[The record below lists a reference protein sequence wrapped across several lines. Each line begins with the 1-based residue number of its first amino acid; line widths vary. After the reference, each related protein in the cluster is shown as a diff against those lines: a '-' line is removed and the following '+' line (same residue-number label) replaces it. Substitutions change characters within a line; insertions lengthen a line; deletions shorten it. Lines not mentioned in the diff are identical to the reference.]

1 LLLAAVFALAA
12 VAKLADRAGSR
23 RSVAEFGVPSALA
36 GSLAVLLPLAELT
49 VAAALIPA
57 TTAWWGAVGAM
68 GLLLLFTVG
77 IGVNLARG
85 RRPDCHCFGQ
95 LHSAPA
101 GWSTLA
107 RNGALTAVAA
117 LVVIQPEGDAGPSMV
132 SWAGALST
140 MQLLSLIG
148 GLIVLGLLGAQWWF
162 LLALLR
168 QNGRLL
174 VRLGAVEERLAAA
187 GLAPPVASQNGG
199 QSATG
204 LPVGTPA
211 PAFRLQDLRG
221 EDVTLDFLRAA
232 GKPVVLIFTDP
243 DCAPCS
249 ELLPQIARWQLEYAE
264 KLTISLVSQESTEEN
279 RVKVAKHGVHNI
291 LLQEDWEVAEAYHV
305 QGTPSAVV
313 VSPEGT
319 IDSLLG
325 EGPDRVEAL
334 IAHAVGVLAQR
345 PTLRSTVGHAA
356 QEVVST
362 RPKKVGESA
371 PEFELSDLE
380 GQTVSLQDFKG
391 EQTLLLF
398 WSPDC
403 GFCQQMLPD
412 LKEWEANRPKG
423 APGLLAVS
431 AGTEE
436 ANREMDLTST
446 VVLDQQ
452 FAVGR
457 AFGASGTPSAV
468 LVDAEGKVAS
478 EVAVGAPAVLEL
490 AGSRQTKA

>member
-1 LLLAAVFALAA
+1 M
-12 VAKLADRAGSR
+12 
-23 RSVAEFGVPSALA
+23 PSALA
-36 GSLAVLLPLAELT
+36 GSLAVLLPLAELA

-68 GLLLLFTVG
+68 GVLLLFTVG
-77 IGVNLARG
+77 IGVNRVRG

-174 VRLGAVEERLAAA
+174 ARLGAVEERLAAA
-187 GLAPPVASQNGG
+187 GLAPPVASQDGA
-199 QSATG
+199 QSAAG
-204 LPVGTPA
+204 LPVGAPA

-249 ELLPQIARWQLEYAE
+249 ELLPQIARWQQEHAE
-264 KLTISLVSQESTEEN
+264 KLTIALVSQESAEEN

-291 LLQEDWEVAEAYHV
+291 VLQEDWEVAEAYHV

-319 IDSLLG
+319 IDSLLA
-325 EGPDRVEAL
+325 EGPDGVEAL
-334 IAHAVGVLAQR
+334 IAHAVGSSLSGR
-345 PTLRSTVGHAA
+345 RSA
-356 QEVVST
+356 
-362 RPKKVGESA
+362 
-371 PEFELSDLE
+371 LS
-380 GQTVSLQDFKG
+380 
-391 EQTLLLF
+391 
-398 WSPDC
+398 
-403 GFCQQMLPD
+403 
-412 LKEWEANRPKG
+412 
-423 APGLLAVS
+423 
-431 AGTEE
+431 
-436 ANREMDLTST
+436 
-446 VVLDQQ
+446 
-452 FAVGR
+452 
-457 AFGASGTPSAV
+457 
-468 LVDAEGKVAS
+468 
-478 EVAVGAPAVLEL
+478 
-490 AGSRQTKA
+490 

>member
-132 SWAGALST
+132 SWAGTLST

-174 VRLGAVEERLAAA
+174 VRLGAVEERL
-187 GLAPPVASQNGG
+187 
-199 QSATG
+199 
-204 LPVGTPA
+204 
-211 PAFRLQDLRG
+211 
-221 EDVTLDFLRAA
+221 DVTLDFLRAA

-325 EGPDRVEAL
+325 EGPDGVEAL

-436 ANREMDLTST
+436 ANREMGLTST